1 MTDLKEKSPYF
12 YELVLINDI
21 MFEYKINNNI
31 RDEKVLNYIEK
42 RLKRLNM
49 EQKLNE
55 ELLLD
60 TIAVI
65 LCLQP
70 FYDGNSRTLKIYLR
84 NYLNRFSKTI
94 DINEKIIPV
103 YYTSNDY
110 ISQNDIDDFKKK
122 IN

>member
-1 MTDLKEKSPYF
+1 MTDLKEKFPYF
-12 YELVLINDI
+12 YELVLINDR
-21 MFEYKINNNI
+21 MFEYTINNNI

-60 TIAVI
+60 TIVVI

-94 DINEKIIPV
+94 DINGKIIPV

>member
-1 MTDLKEKSPYF
+1 MTDLKEKFPYF
-12 YELVLINDI
+12 YELVLINDR
-21 MFEYKINNNI
+21 MFEYTINNNI